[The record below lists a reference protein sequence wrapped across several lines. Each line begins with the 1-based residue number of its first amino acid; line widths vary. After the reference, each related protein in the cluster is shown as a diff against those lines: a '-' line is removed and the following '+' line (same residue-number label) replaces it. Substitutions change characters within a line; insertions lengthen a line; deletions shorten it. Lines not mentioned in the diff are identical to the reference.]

1 MSHLDAGPSPKGK
14 KSLKGYFQT
23 PPKMKRIHLDAGPS
37 LKGMKSIK
45 GYLQTSPKRK
55 SKTAS
60 RSGGGIISKTPPSPP
75 GVDASFATN
84 SRSSSS
90 QTQSTSLPSE
100 LSTFGSMKM
109 DRILEYNL
117 RPMAA
122 ATAAAAAND
131 NVEAGGFEI
140 MARGESGL
148 TLISS
153 PPSTPVRGSKLANKL
168 AKDVAGEGASSE
180 VKAEGDEGLTLS
192 GDSSGSGS
200 GSGSKSG
207 SVTKDL
213 AVSPGKMSPSKMSP
227 RALALKNKVLSISG
241 RKKNKSEDEADK
253 VCFFSGQTIGKGGS
267 YYFAANVLHEG
278 KNKEQKPSQ
287 LYTLSSSMKL
297 MGYPTICDDDI
308 RRMDKLYFTKTYR
321 RLPEELRLSSNWTR
335 VAKHCSFSGRPIPD
349 GVPFFY
355 ARRKTVDEN
364 GRSILG
370 RFCYLRADVVCA
382 KSTVDGQEE
391 ESRPLG
397 PQDLMHL
404 LTEYPEVCDSLPSNI
419 LEDPA
424 EWSLLDKFCF
434 FSGAP
439 IKATDMCYRASL
451 GGKDIYLLVVLS
463 PAVTARELFQLET
476 KRPQGRGIGRQLLEE
491 LRKELVPLNVKEVE
505 GMDRVYD
512 LSLADF
518 DSLRERHYGSYQQLP
533 RRLVGPSE
541 WEKVVPPSFLA
552 AKEEAMRRA
561 VEYEKKNPHSSKR
574 GSKQLDASP
583 AVHNAVQN
591 SLWADFKQGVQTLTC
606 GAPESFTLKELIQ
619 DDDSY
624 FRELVQADSVIRG
637 SRDDESIGT
646 ASLDNLK
653 ATLQRYSSRVGGQSV
668 LSSDTR
674 FAGELFDEFSYADD
688 ATFYTYVTETTA
700 GFGDQHKN
708 YKPDLG
714 N

>member
-1 MSHLDAGPSPKGK
+1 MSHLELGPDHKE
-14 KSLKGYFQT
+14 
-23 PPKMKRIHLDAGPS
+23 
-37 LKGMKSIK
+37 MKS
-45 GYLQTSPKRK
+45 TSSSSPPPHSGEAHITPSHPSSTSSSK
-55 SKTAS
+55 SKT
-60 RSGGGIISKTPPSPP
+60 GDDTNTMKT
-75 GVDASFATN
+75 
-84 SRSSSS
+84 
-90 QTQSTSLPSE
+90 
-100 LSTFGSMKM
+100 K
-109 DRILEYNL
+109 RILEYNL
-117 RPMAA
+117 KPMVT

-131 NVEAGGFEI
+131 NVEAGGGGANSSGCATAGSGEAIEI
-140 MARGESGL
+140 MTRGDAGL

-153 PPSTPVRGSKLANKL
+153 PPAHNPSSSPARESKLDNKL
-168 AKDVAGEGASSE
+168 TKDDSGGESQ
-180 VKAEGDEGLTLS
+180 
-192 GDSSGSGS
+192 
-200 GSGSKSG
+200 KSG
-207 SVTKDL
+207 T
-213 AVSPGKMSPSKMSP
+213 G
-227 RALALKNKVLSISG
+227 
-241 RKKNKSEDEADK
+241 K

-267 YYFAANVLHEG
+267 YYFAANVLPSSADEDED
-278 KNKEQKPSQ
+278 KDKEQKRSQ

-308 RRMDKLYFTKTYR
+308 RRMDTLYFAQTCR

-382 KSTVDGQEE
+382 KSTVDVREE
-391 ESRPLG
+391 VKYSNRNSDRRPLG

-439 IKATDMCYRASL
+439 IKADDMCYRASL

-518 DSLRERHYGSYQQLP
+518 DSLRERHYGSYQKLP
-533 RRLVGPSE
+533 RRLTDPSE
-541 WEKVVPPSFLA
+541 DLSWEKVVPPSFLA

-561 VEYEKKNPHSSKR
+561 VEYEKN
-574 GSKQLDASP
+574 QLDDSLLPASVP
-583 AVHNAVQN
+583 TDV
-591 SLWADFKQGVQTLTC
+591 SLLSTAGPVGDACALFGVTC
-606 GAPESFTLKELIQ
+606 GAPESFTLKDLIQ

-624 FRELVQADSVIRG
+624 FRELVQADSIIRG

>member
-1 MSHLDAGPSPKGK
+1 M
-14 KSLKGYFQT
+14 
-23 PPKMKRIHLDAGPS
+23 
-37 LKGMKSIK
+37 
-45 GYLQTSPKRK
+45 
-55 SKTAS
+55 
-60 RSGGGIISKTPPSPP
+60 
-75 GVDASFATN
+75 AT
-84 SRSSSS
+84 
-90 QTQSTSLPSE
+90 
-100 LSTFGSMKM
+100 
-109 DRILEYNL
+109 
-117 RPMAA
+117 

-131 NVEAGGFEI
+131 NVEAGGVGANSSGCATAGSGEAIEI
-140 MARGESGL
+140 MTRGDAGL

-153 PPSTPVRGSKLANKL
+153 PPAHNPSSSPARESKLDNKL
-168 AKDVAGEGASSE
+168 TKDYSGGESP
-180 VKAEGDEGLTLS
+180 
-192 GDSSGSGS
+192 
-200 GSGSKSG
+200 KSG
-207 SVTKDL
+207 T
-213 AVSPGKMSPSKMSP
+213 G
-227 RALALKNKVLSISG
+227 
-241 RKKNKSEDEADK
+241 K

-267 YYFAANVLHEG
+267 YYFATNVLPSSADEDED
-278 KNKEQKPSQ
+278 KDKELKPSQ

-308 RRMDKLYFTKTYR
+308 RRMDTLYFTKTCR

-370 RFCYLRADVVCA
+370 RFCYLRLDVVCA
-382 KSTVDGQEE
+382 KSTGDGQEE

-476 KRPQGRGIGRQLLEE
+476 KQP
-491 LRKELVPLNVKEVE
+491 VTPLNVKEVE

>member
-1 MSHLDAGPSPKGK
+1 MSHLEAGPD
-14 KSLKGYFQT
+14 
-23 PPKMKRIHLDAGPS
+23 H
-37 LKGMKSIK
+37 KGMKS
-45 GYLQTSPKRK
+45 
-55 SKTAS
+55 TA
-60 RSGGGIISKTPPSPP
+60 
-75 GVDASFATN
+75 
-84 SRSSSS
+84 SSSS
-90 QTQSTSLPSE
+90 PPPGGAALITPTHSSSTASSQSQTGDDT
-100 LSTFGSMKM
+100 TTMKTKK
-109 DRILEYNL
+109 ILEYNL
-117 RPMAA
+117 KPMAT
-122 ATAAAAAND
+122 ATAAAND
-131 NVEAGGFEI
+131 NLEAGGVGTNSSGCAKAGSGEAIEI
-140 MARGESGL
+140 MTRGADGL

-153 PPSTPVRGSKLANKL
+153 PPAHNPPSSPARESKLDNKL
-168 AKDVAGEGASSE
+168 TND
-180 VKAEGDEGLTLS
+180 
-192 GDSSGSGS
+192 GSG
-200 GSGSKSG
+200 GEASKSG
-207 SVTKDL
+207 T
-213 AVSPGKMSPSKMSP
+213 G
-227 RALALKNKVLSISG
+227 
-241 RKKNKSEDEADK
+241 K

-267 YYFAANVLHEG
+267 YYFAANVLPSSADED
-278 KNKEQKPSQ
+278 KDKDKVKEQKPSQ
-287 LYTLSSSMKL
+287 LYTLPSSMKL
-297 MGYPTICDDDI
+297 VGCPTICDDDI
-308 RRMDKLYFTKTYR
+308 RRMDTLYFAKTCR

-382 KSTVDGQEE
+382 NSTVEGQEE
-391 ESRPLG
+391 VNSNGDSRPLG
-397 PQDLMHL
+397 PQDLMYL
-404 LTEYPEVCDSLPSNI
+404 LAEYPKVCDSLPSNI

-424 EWSLLDKFCF
+424 EWSLIDKFCF

-439 IKATDMCYRASL
+439 IKADDTYYRASL
-451 GGKDIYLLVVLS
+451 DGKDIYLLVVLS

-476 KRPQGRGIGRQLLEE
+476 NRAQGRGIGRQLLEE
-491 LRKELVPLNVKEVE
+491 LRKELVPLNVKEVK

-512 LSLADF
+512 LSPADF
-518 DSLRERHYGSYQQLP
+518 DSLRERHYGSYQKLP
-533 RRLVGPSE
+533 RRLVDPSE

-561 VEYEKKNPHSSKR
+561 VDYEKKRRTMRDSE
-574 GSKQLDASP
+574 QLDASP
-583 AVHNAVQN
+583 PVHN
-591 SLWADFKQGVQTLTC
+591 SMWDDFKHGVRTLTC

-624 FRELVQADSVIRG
+624 FRELVQADSIIRG

-674 FAGELFDEFSYADD
+674 FAGEMFDEFSYADD

-700 GFGDQHKN
+700 GFGDQHN

-714 N
+714 